1 MRVMAN
7 QSPTELA
14 ELTVS
19 VLPGLPYGVV
29 SPLRSDPTRLENV
42 TLESMEGELLQA
54 RWDAAAPDIGD
65 TRELR
70 MDGDMAVYLFSATV
84 EAFGPD
90 SDTRMLRVT
99 ALRRQRQR
107 RSYPRAEARDL
118 VLISYE
124 GDVDAELVDVSAGGV
139 AFVID
144 RPLPVDAVIRAVLNL
159 HGSVIPTEAQV
170 KQVTSVADGYR
181 VGCLFTEITDELRAK
196 LSRHAAVHGID
207 RRAGARPSTLRERLF
222 LPDD

>member
-1 MRVMAN
+1 MPN

-19 VLPGLPYGVV
+19 VLPELPYAVV
-29 SPLRSDPTRLENV
+29 SPLQNDPTRLESV
-42 TLESMEGELLQA
+42 TLEAMEGELLQA
-54 RWDAAAPDIGD
+54 RWTDAAPDIGD

-70 MDGDMAVYLFSATV
+70 LDSDMAVYLFSATV
-84 EAFGPD
+84 AAFGPD
-90 SDTRMLRVT
+90 AATRMLRVT
-99 ALRRQRQR
+99 GLRRQRQR
-107 RSYPRAEARDL
+107 RTYPRAEVRDL
-118 VLISYE
+118 VLISYD

-144 RPLPVDAVIRAVLNL
+144 RPLPVDTVIRAVLNI
-159 HGSVIPTEAQV
+159 HGSVIPTEAEV

-181 VGCLFTEITDELRAK
+181 VGCLFTEIADEHRGK
-196 LSRHAAVHGID
+196 LARHAAQHAVD

-222 LPDD
+222 LPD

>member
-7 QSPTELA
+7 QTSAELA

-19 VLPGLPYGVV
+19 VLPALPYPVV
-29 SPLRSDPTRLENV
+29 APLQDDPTRLENV
-42 TLESMEGELLQA
+42 TLEAVEGELLQA
-54 RWDAAAPDIGD
+54 RWDDAAPDIGD

-70 MDGDMAVYLFSATV
+70 LDGEMAVYLFSATV
-84 EAFGPD
+84 AAFGPD
-90 SDTRMLRVT
+90 TGSRMLRVT
-99 ALRRQRQR
+99 GLRRQRQR
-107 RSYPRAEARDL
+107 RGHPRAEVRDL
-118 VLISYE
+118 ILISHD

-170 KQVTSVADGYR
+170 KQVTSVSEGYR
-181 VGCLFTEITDELRAK
+181 VGCLFTDIADEHRAR
-196 LSRHAAVHGID
+196 LARHAREHAVD

-222 LPDD
+222 LPD